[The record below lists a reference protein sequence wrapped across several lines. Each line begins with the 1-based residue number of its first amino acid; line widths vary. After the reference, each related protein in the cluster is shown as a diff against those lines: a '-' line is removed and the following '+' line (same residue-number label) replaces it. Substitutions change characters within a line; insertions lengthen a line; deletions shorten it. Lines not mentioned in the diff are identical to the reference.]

1 MKEKAVW
8 ARFATYLYRALPLS
22 VGYGQMLRNLTSDT
36 GGPIS
41 QLFWKLLFGA
51 LSIGSIG
58 VLLAVYYAF
67 SQGMALMWQA
77 FTPVTVLLLFP
88 ALLFLRQYAF
98 YSPVWSKPG
107 R

>member
-1 MKEKAVW
+1 
-8 ARFATYLYRALPLS
+8 
-22 VGYGQMLRNLTSDT
+22 
-36 GGPIS
+36 
-41 QLFWKLLFGA
+41 

-98 YSPVWSKPG
+98 YSPVGTKPG